1 MNNKNKSNFQT
12 VKYTKMDNQTTI
24 GRLFGEDMITFVIPS
39 YQRAYSWRVGK
50 DDRVGQVDMYLQDII
65 DQPNN
70 TNYFLG
76 HYLFEKTQGNRY
88 ELIDGQQR
96 LTTTVIF
103 MSCLVKELRKRKI
116 ERFEYNN
123 AQYATEQIYERYL
136 QPRYGSQKFE
146 TVPADASFFNRLII
160 ACANDDMVETGR
172 KSEHRIHE
180 AANFFTEKMAAQ
192 TVNETLYKWFYVID
206 NAIITTFLLSGE
218 SAKLTATQIFAFQND
233 RGLGLTA
240 LEKLKAFL
248 MHQIYRNNAANAI
261 SDIHSL
267 EAIFAE
273 IYTHIEK
280 LETKED
286 TVLGYH
292 CSAFLPSYEPPL
304 DAIKESLQRADDKVK
319 WINTFAS
326 KLCRSYSLMEEI
338 EKTWHLFNSHIADV
352 CILDKANSMPLV
364 LKLCHYNTKT
374 DVKNIPAIDNALNL
388 VEKILFKMNYTL
400 GDYRTNNLISIAK
413 NYKPDGYD
421 NLIADLTDKCSH
433 GFKWYW
439 NFDGDCLRYF
449 TANKYHYHKELRYVL
464 YKYENYLR
472 TKARQPLL
480 SPDECT
486 NVFRDVS
493 ISNTL
498 DHITPQTPDFTEYSD
513 EFRNEYL
520 NNIGNLSLLTWGNN
534 SAKKN
539 HNPANDDVMEMYNS
553 IFYSHKE
560 IYETLK
566 KEKQWNE
573 TQITERRDRIVAF
586 IKDNYLSQ

>member
-1 MNNKNKSNFQT
+1 
-12 VKYTKMDNQTTI
+12 MDNQTTI

-50 DDRVGQVDMYLQDII
+50 DGRAGQVDMYLNDII
-65 DQPNN
+65 DQPDNSS
-70 TNYFLG
+70 YFLG

-103 MSCLVKELRKRKI
+103 MSCLVKELRKREI
-116 ERFEYNN
+116 VRFEYNN
-123 AQYATEQIYERYL
+123 IQYATEQIYERYL

-146 TVPADASFFNRLII
+146 TVPEDASLFNRLII
-160 ACANDDMVETGR
+160 ECGNDDRVETGR
-172 KSEHRIHE
+172 RSEQRIRE
-180 AANFFTEKMAAQ
+180 AAIFFGEKMA
-192 TVNETLYKWFYVID
+192 TPTENETLFKWFSVID

-233 RGLGLTA
+233 RGLGLTI

-248 MHQIYRNNAANAI
+248 MHQIYRSNATNAI
-261 SDIHSL
+261 SNIHSL
-267 EAIFAE
+267 EAKFAS
-273 IYTHIEK
+273 IYNYIEK

-286 TVLGYH
+286 VVLGYH
-292 CSAFLPSYEPPL
+292 CSAFLSGYDSPL
-304 DAIKESLQRADDKVK
+304 NAIKEHLQCTQDKTL
-319 WINTFAS
+319 WINGFAS
-326 KLCRSYSLMEEI
+326 ELCRSYSLMCEI
-338 EKTWHLFNSHIADV
+338 ENTWYLFNSPITDV

-364 LKLCHYNTKT
+364 LKLCHYNCDGTE
-374 DVKNIPAIDNALNL
+374 VKKNPAIDNALNL
-388 VEKILFKMNYTL
+388 VEKILFKMTYTL
-400 GDYRTNNLISIAK
+400 GGYRTNELITIAK
-413 NYKPDGYD
+413 HYKPDGYEH
-421 NLIADLTDKCSH
+421 LIAELTDKCRH

-449 TANKYHYHKELRYVL
+449 TANKYHYRRELRYVL

-472 TKARQPLL
+472 AKARQPQL

-493 ISNTL
+493 VSNTL
-498 DHITPQTPDFTEYSD
+498 DHITPQIPDFTEYSD
-513 EFRNEYL
+513 EFCNECL

-539 HNPANDDVMEMYNS
+539 HNPANDDVMEIYNS

-566 KEKQWNE
+566 QEKQWNE
-573 TQITERRDRIVAF
+573 LQIIERRDRIVAF
-586 IKDNYLSQ
+586 IKDNWLS

>member
-1 MNNKNKSNFQT
+1 
-12 VKYTKMDNQTTI
+12 MDNQTTI
-24 GRLFGEDMITFVIPS
+24 GRLFGEDMITFLIPS

-50 DDRVGQVDMYLQDII
+50 DGRVGQVDMYLNDII

-70 TNYFLG
+70 SNYFLG

-103 MSCLVKELRKRKI
+103 MSCLVKELRKRGI

-123 AQYATEQIYERYL
+123 MQYATEQIYERYL

-146 TVPADASFFNRLII
+146 TVPDDASFFNRLII
-160 ACANDDMVETGR
+160 KCGDDYKIETGR
-172 KSEHRIHE
+172 RSERRIRE
-180 AANFFTEKMAAQ
+180 AAMFFEEKMTAP
-192 TVNETLYKWFYVID
+192 TEDKTLFKWFSVID

-233 RGLGLTA
+233 RGLGLTT

-248 MHQIYRNNAANAI
+248 MHQIYRNNATNAL
-261 SDIHSL
+261 SNIHSL
-267 EAIFAE
+267 EAKFAL
-273 IYTHIEK
+273 IYNYIER

-292 CSAFLPSYEPPL
+292 CSAFLSSYDSPL
-304 DAIKESLQRADDKVK
+304 DAIKESLQRSADKTQ
-319 WINTFAS
+319 WINNFAS
-326 KLCRSYSLMEEI
+326 ELYRSYSLMCEI
-338 EKTWHLFNSHIADV
+338 ESTWHLFNCPISDV

-364 LKLCHYNTKT
+364 LKLCHYNSNGTE
-374 DVKNIPAIDNALNL
+374 VRNIPAIDNALKL
-388 VEKILFKMNYTL
+388 VEKILFKMTYTL
-400 GDYRTNNLISIAK
+400 GGYRTNNLVSIAK
-413 NYKPDGYD
+413 NYKSDGYD
-421 NLIADLTDKCSH
+421 NLIADLTDKCHH

-439 NFDGDCLRYF
+439 NFNGDCLRYF
-449 TANKYHYHKELRYVL
+449 TANKYHYRRELRYVL
-464 YKYENYLR
+464 YKYENHLR
-472 TKARQPLL
+472 AKARQPLL

-486 NVFRDVS
+486 NVFRDVAV
-493 ISNTL
+493 SNTL
-498 DHITPQTPDFTEYSD
+498 DHITPQEPDFTEYSE
-513 EFRNEYL
+513 EFRSDYL

-539 HNPANDDVMEMYNS
+539 YNPANSNVMEMYNS
-553 IFYSHKE
+553 VFYSHKE

-566 KEKQWNE
+566 NEKQWGE
-573 TQITERRDRIVAF
+573 SQIVERRDRIVAF
-586 IKDNYLSQ
+586 IKDNWLN